1 MTRPEDNKDTLAA
14 LREVPT
20 EVSLE
25 QVGHMV
31 AAFPLAVG
39 AMAWLI
45 STLKFNLNTIL
56 MTSSATLIVG
66 TSAYILSTAAPAETT
81 KAMDMPTPAVVELVA
96 ELPEPEPAVV
106 FELPPAKPNP
116 PAPKKEPTPN
126 EDPALACAPISFTLK
141 DDKEE
146 TTVTV
151 SVDKDFNVTAST
163 TTTSDD
169 KRAPAQAGQR
179 SFDLRGF
186 TGVAIMGSANV
197 FVEEGDFSVVADG
210 DQEVLD
216 RLEIT
221 TEGNLLKVGF
231 ARSRG
236 PVTVRGR
243 SDIRI
248 RMPRVDELLIMGSGN
263 ISAGSFAK
271 AAGLKLMVMGS
282 GGITFNGIKDAQ
294 ELEVIVEGSGDVS
307 CQQMNIRGKTS
318 IIVQGSGDA
327 QVGGSTDRIDVIVQ
341 GSGDVH
347 ATNLKAKNGGRVIV
361 SGSGDAH
368 VHSDGNLELITTGS
382 GRVHTSGSAGQVR
395 SRGVGKD
402 SR

>member
-25 QVGHMV
+25 QVSHMV

-66 TSAYILSTAAPAETT
+66 TSAYILSTATPAETT
-81 KAMDMPTPAVVELVA
+81 KAMDMPTPAVVEMVA

-126 EDPALACAPISFTLK
+126 EDPSLACSPFSFTLK
-141 DDKEE
+141 DDEEE

-151 SVDKDFNVTAST
+151 SVDKDFKVTAST
-163 TTTSDD
+163 STIEAD
-169 KRAPAQAGQR
+169 KRAPAQTGQR

-197 FVEEGDFSVVADG
+197 LVEEGEFSVVADG
-210 DQEVLD
+210 DQDVLD
-216 RLEIT
+216 RLELT
-221 TEGNLLKVGF
+221 TEGNMLKVGF

-236 PVTVRGR
+236 NITTRGR

-248 RMPRVDELLIMGSGN
+248 RMPRVEELVIMGSGN

-271 AAGLKLMVMGS
+271 ASDLKLMVMGS

-327 QVGGSTDRIDVIVQ
+327 QVGGSTDHIEVIVQ

-368 VHSDGNLELITTGS
+368 VYSDGNLELITTGS
-382 GRVHTSGSAGQVR
+382 GRVHTSGSAGQDR